1 MEYEATVTQ
10 DGGETNEALLSVDD
24 LVAKIGELTVE
35 IMHTKR
41 LLDKTKREAA
51 EKVAAAAAVESKAQ
65 SVASLAQTQLDQA
78 KKYKESHDALS
89 TKYNDLS
96 MTHGLVRAELSDTKK
111 RVSEL
116 TAEVDSLKAEVAKLT
131 AERDALKAQVEQ
143 AGKPER
149 RKR

>member
-1 MEYEATVTQ
+1 
-10 DGGETNEALLSVDD
+10 
-24 LVAKIGELTVE
+24 
-35 IMHTKR
+35 
-41 LLDKTKREAA
+41 
-51 EKVAAAAAVESKAQ
+51 
-65 SVASLAQTQLDQA
+65 
-78 KKYKESHDALS
+78 
-89 TKYNDLS
+89 
-96 MTHGLVRAELSDTKK
+96 MTYGLVRAELSDTKK

>member
-51 EKVAAAAAVESKAQ
+51 EKVAAAAMAESKAQ
-65 SVASLAQTQLDQA
+65 ATAAEAKTKLEQA
-78 KKYKESHDALS
+78 EKYKASHDVLS
-89 TKYNDLS
+89 SKYN
-96 MTHGLVRAELSDTKK
+96 ELSEIHGKARTELASAQKK
-111 RVSEL
+111 VGEL
-116 TAEVDSLKAEVAKLT
+116 EAKVGSLNETIAHLL

>member
-51 EKVAAAAAVESKAQ
+51 EKVAAAAMAESKAQ
-65 SVASLAQTQLDQA
+65 AVAAEAKTKLEQA
-78 KKYKESHDALS
+78 EKYKTSHDALS
-89 TKYNDLS
+89 SKYN
-96 MTHGLVRAELSDTKK
+96 ELSELHGNARTELSSAQK
-111 RVSEL
+111 RIGEL
-116 TAEVDSLKAEVAKLT
+116 EAKVGSLNETIANLL

>member
-51 EKVAAAAAVESKAQ
+51 EKVAAAAMAESKAQ
-65 SVASLAQTQLDQA
+65 ATAAEAKTKLEQA
-78 KKYKESHDALS
+78 EKYKASHDVLS
-89 TKYNDLS
+89 SKYN
-96 MTHGLVRAELSDTKK
+96 ELSEIHGKARTELASAQKK
-111 RVSEL
+111 VGEL
-116 TAEVDSLKAEVAKLT
+116 EAKVGSLNETIAHLL
-131 AERDALKAQVEQ
+131 AERDALKVQVEQ

>member
-65 SVASLAQTQLDQA
+65 SVASLAQAQLDQA

>member
-1 MEYEATVTQ
+1 MEYEATVTR
-10 DGGETNEALLSVDD
+10 DGEDQGEALLSVDD

-51 EKVAAAAAVESKAQ
+51 EKVAAAAMAESKAQ
-65 SVASLAQTQLDQA
+65 ATAAEAKTKLEQA
-78 KKYKESHDALS
+78 EKYKASHDALS
-89 TKYNDLS
+89 SKYN
-96 MTHGLVRAELSDTKK
+96 ELSELYGKARSESAAAQKK
-111 RVSEL
+111 IGEL
-116 TAEVDSLKAEVAKLT
+116 EAKVGSLNETIAHLT
-131 AERDALKAQVEQ
+131 SERDALKVQVEQ